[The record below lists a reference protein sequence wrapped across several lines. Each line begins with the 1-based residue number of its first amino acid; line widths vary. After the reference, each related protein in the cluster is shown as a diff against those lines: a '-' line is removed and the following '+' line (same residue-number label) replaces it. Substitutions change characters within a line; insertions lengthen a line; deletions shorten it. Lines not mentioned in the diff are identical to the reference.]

1 MLTRLLRSISLCLQG
16 FFQGFRGKSTNI
28 LEFELREL
36 ENIYGLLLVGSF
48 IGIPSPPT
56 TVSLRIFPYMVRE
69 LEVMAR
75 RAEGLDD
82 VLGDLLGAIDIT

>member
-1 MLTRLLRSISLCLQG
+1 MLTRLLRSISLFLQG
-16 FFQGFRGKSTNI
+16 FFQGFKGKSTNI
-28 LEFELREL
+28 LELREL

-56 TVSLRIFPYMVRE
+56 TVSLRVFPYMVRE